1 MLSKAPSEK
10 QKSFVMTFIQSA
22 EPIRKRKTDA
32 MVSSAVEESQRA
44 TQIVQYVPRSIY
56 IHCPN
61 KIYKVY
67 EYLEKYT
74 TFRIEKML
82 N

>member
-32 MVSSAVEESQRA
+32 MESSAVEESHRA
-44 TQIVQYVPRSIY
+44 TKILQYVPRSIY
-56 IHCPN
+56 IVIAQTRFIKCTN
-61 KIYKVY
+61 
-67 EYLEKYT
+67 T
-74 TFRIEKML
+74 
-82 N
+82 